1 MKWSCRRCTFDNL
14 KDTLNCEMC
23 LGIRAIWD
31 GQVFITCSK
40 YRISDFLNNQLE
52 KAFLSSFVYDWEWL
66 EPLLGRA
73 KVVFALHSR
82 ELKGIHKFSEN
93 RIAVVP
99 PLGPY
104 GCMHV
109 KLMLLWYPGMMR
121 LVITSANL
129 ISIDWEDL
137 ENIVY
142 FQDFPISTTN
152 TCVNT
157 SRFYKDL
164 IKIMQH
170 LKAPQALLQEV
181 EKVDFSTAKGNLV
194 FSVPGKYSNQ
204 DYGSARLMK
213 IIQEITPEQGL
224 KEDQQVYYQVFIY
237 SLNLD

>member
-1 MKWSCRRCTFDNL
+1 MTATNYNL
-14 KDTLNCEMC
+14 T
-23 LGIRAIWD
+23 
-31 GQVFITCSK
+31 
-40 YRISDFLNNQLE
+40 YFLNHQVE

-66 EPLLGRA
+66 EPLLGNS

-99 PLGPY
+99 PLGTY

-129 ISIDWEDL
+129 IPIDWDEM

-142 FQDFPISTTN
+142 FQDFPISSTKAV
-152 TCVNT
+152 VNT

-164 IKIMQH
+164 DKILQN
-170 LKAPQALLQEV
+170 LKAPKALLEEV
-181 EKVDFSTAKGNLV
+181 EKVDFSNAKGNLV
-194 FSVPGKYSNQ
+194 FSVPGKFS
-204 DYGSARLMK
+204 DDEKLHYGCARLMK
-213 IIQEITPEQGL
+213 IIQEITPEEGL
-224 KEDQQVYYQVFIY
+224 KDDQQVYYQVIFLFLIKDKFFRIY
-237 SLNLD
+237 